1 MVSGGKMLAKS
12 LQKVLKYAVQLAKK
26 RGHQEVDAKHILRAI
41 TTIENGRKLLMA
53 CGVDVGILNDRL
65 DAYFVERTASDV
77 PDMAALFY
85 APRLQELFAKA
96 QQQANIAG
104 HKLTRIGDMLLA
116 MLDTNDEP
124 AGALLKK
131 LGMTHVRLLEVL
143 AQGQVRDTDDFE
155 DDPVWKDVRQFF
167 SRGFSNPGEQSG
179 MPGGMMGGGMMGGEP
194 PSPKEL
200 LERFTIDLT
209 ERARAGL
216 LDPLIGREEELERAI
231 EVLARRRKNNIV
243 FVGEPGV
250 GKTALAE
257 GLAIRLAQG
266 NVPYEFAN
274 SVMLSLDLA
283 ALVAGA
289 RYRGDFEE
297 RLKGVLT
304 GLADLKNPI
313 LFIDDIHTILTGS
326 PEVGSGGS
334 LSAGE
339 LLKPVLTAGTL
350 RCVGT
355 TTYDAYRNSFERE
368 GALLRRFQKI
378 DVVEPSPE
386 LCLEIL
392 RGVKDRYESHHQIRY
407 TQGALKAAIALSAR
421 NISERHLPDKAL
433 DVLDEAGARR
443 RLRKGF
449 QPGTQVTATDVE
461 RVIARMARIPLKCV
475 STTDRTRLETLEE
488 QLGKAVLGQEEAVR
502 LVSRCI
508 LRSRAGFSTE
518 QRPVGSFLFYGP
530 TGVGKTEL
538 ARSLA
543 SILGVDFI
551 RFDMS
556 EYMEPH
562 AVARLIGAPPG
573 YIGYDQ
579 GGQLVEAIRRTPYA
593 VLLLDEIEKAHP
605 DLINIL
611 LQVTDYATLTDNSG
625 RKADFR
631 NIVLILTS
639 NAGVREMQT
648 RPLGFGI
655 VPIEAAQRGKLA
667 VENFFSPEF
676 RNRLDAVVPFNSLN
690 PATMSGIVDKFMDEL
705 RRDLKERKVSL
716 EVTAAARERFAEHGY
731 DPLYGARPLRRLIR
745 RTLEDTL
752 AREILF
758 GELRM
763 GGTAVVDA
771 AEPNPEAEVD
781 SMARMGIT
789 LHCRKAG

>member
-1 MVSGGKMLAKS
+1 MLAKS
-12 LQKVLKYAVQLAKK
+12 LQRVLQYAAQLAKK
-26 RGHQEVDAKHILRAI
+26 RGHQEVDAKHILRAV

-53 CGVDVGILNDRL
+53 CGVDVVILNDRL
-65 DAYFVERTASDV
+65 DAYFAEHATAGSQE
-77 PDMAALFY
+77 MAALFY

-96 QQQANIAG
+96 QQQAGIAG
-104 HKLTRIGDMLLA
+104 HTLTRIGDVLLA
-116 MLDTNDEP
+116 MLDMPNEP
-124 AGALLKK
+124 AADLLKS

-167 SRGFSNPGEQSG
+167 SRGVSGSGEPGG
-179 MPGGMMGGGMMGGEP
+179 TPGGMVGGGMGSGGMGGEP

-209 ERARAGL
+209 ARARAGL

-257 GLAIRLAQG
+257 GLAIRLARG
-266 NVPYEFAN
+266 DVPYEFSN

-283 ALVAGA
+283 SLVAGA

-304 GLADLKNPI
+304 GLADLENPI
-313 LFIDDIHTILTGS
+313 LFIDDIHSILTGS

-392 RGVKDRYESHHQIRY
+392 RGIKDRYEAHHKIRY
-407 TQGALKAAIALSAR
+407 TQGALKAAISLSAR

-488 QLGKAVLGQEEAVR
+488 QLGKAVLGQEEAVK

-579 GGQLVEAIRRTPYA
+579 GGQLVEAVRRTPYA

-611 LQVTDYATLTDNSG
+611 LQVTDYATLTDNAG

-631 NIVLILTS
+631 NVVLILTS

-655 VPIEAAQRGKLA
+655 VPIEAAQRGKAA
-667 VENFFSPEF
+667 VENYFSPEF

-690 PATMSGIVDKFMDEL
+690 PTTMSGIVDKFMDEL

-716 EVTAAARERFAEHGY
+716 EVSPTARERFAEQGY

-745 RTLEDTL
+745 RVLEDTL

-763 GGTAVVDA
+763 GGTALVDA
-771 AEPNPEAEVD
+771 VEPDPEAEVGT
-781 SMARMGIT
+781 MARMGIT
-789 LHCRKAG
+789 LTCKKAG

>member
-1 MVSGGKMLAKS
+1 MLAKS
-12 LQKVLKYAVQLAKK
+12 LQKVLQHAVQLAKK

-41 TTIENGRKLLMA
+41 TTIENGRKLLVA
-53 CGVDVGILNDRL
+53 CGVDVVVLNDRL
-65 DAYFVERTASDV
+65 DAYFTEHAVADSQE
-77 PDMAALFY
+77 MAALFY

-96 QQQANIAG
+96 QQQAGIAG
-104 HKLTRIGDMLLA
+104 HTLTRIGDILLA
-116 MLDTNDEP
+116 MLDTLDEP
-124 AGALLKK
+124 AGQLLKD

-143 AQGQVRDTDDFE
+143 AQGQVRDTDDFV
-155 DDPVWKDVRQFF
+155 DDPVWKDMRQFF
-167 SRGFSNPGEQSG
+167 SRGFSGSGEQQGGNPG
-179 MPGGMMGGGMMGGEP
+179 GGMMSGNMGGGMHGEP

-209 ERARAGL
+209 ARARAGL

-257 GLAIRLAQG
+257 GLAIRLARG
-266 NVPYEFAN
+266 DVPYEFSH

-283 ALVAGA
+283 SLVAGA

-304 GLADLKNPI
+304 GLADLENPI
-313 LFIDDIHTILTGS
+313 LFIDDIHSILTGA

-355 TTYDAYRNSFERE
+355 TTYDAFRNSFERE

-392 RGVKDRYESHHQIRY
+392 RGVKGRYESHHNIRY
-407 TQGALKAAIALSAR
+407 TQGALKAAITLSAR

-488 QLGKAVLGQEEAVR
+488 QLGKAVLGQEEAVK

-543 SILGVDFI
+543 TILGVDFI

-556 EYMEPH
+556 EYVEPH

-579 GGQLVEAIRRTPYA
+579 GGQLVEAVRRTPYA

-611 LQVTDYATLTDNSG
+611 LQVTDYATLTDNAG

-655 VPIEAAQRGKLA
+655 VPVEAAQRGKLA
-667 VENFFSPEF
+667 VENYFSPEF

-690 PATMSGIVDKFMDEL
+690 PKIMFGIVDKFMDEL

-716 EVTAAARERFAEHGY
+716 EVTCEARERFAEYGY

-745 RTLEDTL
+745 RVLEDTL

-763 GGTAVVDA
+763 GGTAIVDVTEA
-771 AEPNPEAEVD
+771 DPKAETGT
-781 SMARMGIT
+781 MARMGIT
-789 LHCRKAG
+789 LTCKKAG